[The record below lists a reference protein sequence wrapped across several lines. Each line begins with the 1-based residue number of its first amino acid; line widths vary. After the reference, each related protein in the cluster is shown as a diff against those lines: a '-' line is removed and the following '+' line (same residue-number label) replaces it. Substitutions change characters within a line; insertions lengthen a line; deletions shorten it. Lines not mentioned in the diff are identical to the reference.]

1 MTDKIYT
8 IEEIR
13 NIALPILLKYNVGK
27 VYLFGSYARGEA
39 DGNSDVDLRVD
50 QTGNLGLDLY
60 VMQDEL
66 TDALQKQVDLLHT
79 EHLRKQL
86 DDPWTQ
92 YFVRQMKKS
101 EVLLY
106 AKS

>member
-1 MTDKIYT
+1 MTDKVYT

-13 NIALPILLKYNVGK
+13 DIALPILQKYNIGK
-27 VYLFGSYARGEA
+27 AYLFGSYARGDA
-39 DGNSDVDLRVD
+39 DRNSDVDLRVD
-50 QTGNLGLDLY
+50 QTDNLGLDLY

-79 EHLRKQL
+79 DHLRKQL
-86 DDPWTQ
+86 DDPWMQ
-92 YFVRQMKKS
+92 YFVRNMKKC